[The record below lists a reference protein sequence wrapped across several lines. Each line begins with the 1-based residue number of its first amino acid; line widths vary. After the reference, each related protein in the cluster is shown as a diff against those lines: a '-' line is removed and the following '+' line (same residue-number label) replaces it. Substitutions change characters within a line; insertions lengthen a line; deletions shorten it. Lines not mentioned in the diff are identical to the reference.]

1 MYNDCAR
8 RTVAQ
13 ELLRDELIASGFK
26 FWPRKVGIG
35 AAIGH
40 AVDAGATYLL
50 RAKMEGSPA
59 VNATS
64 EDVGILAFRKEIAGG
79 VEYDK
84 SITPNAQTAEK
95 QIARMVQVYATQVL
109 PNVEPES
116 VQLEMSA
123 DVGDGFILVGHW
135 DLREVS
141 GRLHDT
147 KTGQDVYPTG
157 AQFGGYALLGTA
169 HGLPITSAVVDYIER
184 AAITKPQPPAVQIE
198 YDVVQ
203 CKKEAAR
210 TISRIKAQVAEF
222 RKSRDIE
229 SIPSNPMSALCA
241 NKYCTVRNT
250 EFCKSWR

>member
-1 MYNDCAR
+1 MTAIRCESPLGLYNDCSR

-26 FWPRKVGIG
+26 LWPRKVGIG

-40 AVDAGATYLL
+40 AVDAGATCLL
-50 RAKMEGSPA
+50 QAKMGCEIAAPIDCA
-59 VNATS
+59 IA
-64 EDVGILAFRKEIAGG
+64 AFRKEIAGG

-84 SITPNAQTAEK
+84 SVTPNAQTAEK

-116 VQLEMSA
+116 VQLELSA

-157 AQFGGYALLGTA
+157 AQFGGYALLGAA

-184 AAITKPQPPAVQIE
+184 AAITKPQPPAVSIE
-198 YDVVQ
+198 YDIVQ

-210 TISRIKAQVAEF
+210 TISRIKAQVAEI
-222 RKSRDIE
+222 RKSGDIE
-229 SIPSNPMSALCA
+229 AYLQIP
-241 NKYCTVRNT
+241 
-250 EFCKSWR
+250 